1 MAYGVLPPQ
10 RPVLLIFALM
20 QALRAAHNRSL
31 EVLAEAEAR
40 LQEEQA
46 AKAGRVA
53 KAQQAAE
60 EKAAAAALAA
70 KQLAAAIQIQAAWR
84 GYKVGARGRLQAQQP
99 TCRSLHFG
107 CHVLWMSCKATH
119 A

>member
-1 MAYGVLPPQ
+1 
-10 RPVLLIFALM
+10 
-20 QALRAAHNRSL
+20 
-31 EVLAEAEAR
+31 VLAEAEAR

-46 AKAGRVA
+46 ARAGRVA

-60 EKAAAAALAA
+60 DKAAAAALAA

-84 GYKVGARGRLQAQQP
+84 GFKVGTTVVQTGACTL
-99 TCRSLHFG
+99 SLH
-107 CHVLWMSCKATH
+107 CDCRMMWLLCQHTH